1 MSVNS
6 EKNSYK
12 VSSENCDRTDKLR
25 IESRGKNNTDFII
38 QEKSESE
45 QGNALN
51 SNSMKKKLK
60 AMALQLEDLKGLM
73 DIFQAQLREKQ

>member
-1 MSVNS
+1 MIGRINLGL
-6 EKNSYK
+6 K
-12 VSSENCDRTDKLR
+12 VE
-25 IESRGKNNTDFII
+25 GKNNTDFII

-60 AMALQLEDLKGLM
+60 AMALQQEDLKGLM